1 MLPFDLIIPYLYHD
15 RRMFDFESDLI
26 NLIYYAIKR
35 YTKPQKDLKL
45 TVLQQFLIKPTTR
58 KGIAPFWV

>member
-35 YTKPQKDLKL
+35 YTKPQKDRKL
-45 TVLQQFLIKPTTR
+45 TVTES
-58 KGIAPFWV
+58 